1 MVVHYVKSTFTSQQL
16 QHFRSILLEDK
27 NNIIQQQQS
36 HAEPSSISSQSNI
49 DAELSMYDNH
59 PADQATE
66 LYEQE
71 RDRSFAQAQLR
82 QIAKI
87 DDALQRIDSGN
98 YGHCAVCQ
106 AAIDVERLEA
116 IPETHYC
123 QNHATTNHVAIPQYE
138 YQAKTFVELN
148 LDDADYNGFDGEDMS
163 QALWEYGN
171 SNLAQNSQMLDTEF
185 AAEINEEL
193 HGYVEPLES
202 FIATD
207 ITGQHVHIVRNAA
220 YLEYMKAHEG
230 DEDLELL

>member
-1 MVVHYVKSTFTSQQL
+1 MKSTLTSQQL

-27 NNIIQQQQS
+27 NSIIQQQQTY
-36 HAEPSSISSQSNI
+36 AETSPISSQSNI

-71 RDRSFAQAQLR
+71 RDHAIAQGQLR
-82 QIAKI
+82 QLTQI
-87 DDALQRIDSGN
+87 DDALNRIETGK
-98 YGHCAVCQ
+98 YGRCVTCQ
-106 AAIDVERLEA
+106 TAIDIERLEA
-116 IPETHYC
+116 IPETLYC
-123 QNHATTNHVAIPQYE
+123 QNHANVNQVVAPQYE
-138 YQAKTFVELN
+138 YEPLSFTQLN
-148 LDDADYNGFDGEDMS
+148 FDDEDYTGFDGEDMS
-163 QALWEYGN
+163 QALWDYGN

-207 ITGQHVHIVRNAA
+207 ITGSHVHIVRNAA
-220 YLEYMKAHEG
+220 YQEYMKAHEG

>member
-1 MVVHYVKSTFTSQQL
+1 MNLSLTTQQL

-27 NNIIQQQQS
+27 NNIIEQQLT
-36 HAEPSSISSQSNI
+36 HAETSTISSGSNI

-82 QIAKI
+82 QLTQI
-87 DDALQRIDSGN
+87 DAALKRIEAGQ
-98 YGHCAVCQ
+98 YGSCVTCHT
-106 AAIDVERLEA
+106 AIDPERLEA
-116 IPETHYC
+116 IPESLYC
-123 QNHATTNHVAIPQYE
+123 QAHATTTQVVAPQYE

-148 LDDADYNGFDGEDMS
+148 LDDTEYTGFDGEDMS
-163 QALWEYGN
+163 QALMEYGN
-171 SNLAQNSQMLDTEF
+171 SNIAQDITMIDAEF
-185 AAEINEEL
+185 ADEINEEL
-193 HGYVEPLES
+193 HGYVESLES

-220 YLEYMKAHEG
+220 YQQYMKAHEG
-230 DEDLELL
+230 DDDLELL